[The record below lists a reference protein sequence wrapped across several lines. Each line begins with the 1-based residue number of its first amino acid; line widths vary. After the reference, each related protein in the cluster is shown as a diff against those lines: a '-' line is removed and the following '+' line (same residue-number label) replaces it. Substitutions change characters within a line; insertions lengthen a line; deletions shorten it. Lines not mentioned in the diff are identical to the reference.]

1 MNKKSLSGAIAAF
14 VAVPLLL
21 AAVAGAD
28 DNIRFTGGMVQDKRD
43 GITIVGEKDKGLIA
57 VTSQHFRYS
66 LVLPYAEY
74 WTFYR

>member
-1 MNKKSLSGAIAAF
+1 MNKKSFSGAIAAF

-21 AAVAGAD
+21 AAGAD

-57 VTSQHFRYS
+57 VTSLHFRYS
-66 LVLPYAEY
+66 FVLPYAEY